1 MQSKELNPYTLVSCH
16 GYYGD
21 SAQIRGMLRYQE
33 HHQAPL
39 IIVSPVD
46 SRIEKM
52 GPHICRFAGKRQYIG
67 VLSLERQFAQ
77 LRVLLE
83 YPFEFFLANDSDSLC
98 ISPKIPEY
106 LYKDPLNFWSN
117 EVSDLMHQ
125 RKPGYK
131 WPRQAFQP
139 PYFFSREILERMI
152 KTEGTF
158 EYDMQT
164 PFIDWLM
171 MAICFAGDIPHK
183 NFRDGVSCPTADNHS
198 RRHMVNNIV
207 QRGAVMLHSIK
218 TPLALQ
224 EMVSARHQYN
234 RVRGNGIKL

>member
-1 MQSKELNPYTLVSCH
+1 MQDELNPHTLVSCH
-16 GYYGD
+16 GYFGD

-33 HHQAPL
+33 HHQCPL

-46 SRIEKM
+46 SRIERL
-52 GPHICRFAGKRQYIG
+52 GPHICRFAGKRQYTG

-106 LYKDPLNFWSN
+106 LYKDPVNLWSN

-131 WPRQAFQP
+131 WPRLAFQP
-139 PYFFSREILERMI
+139 PYFFSREILERMV

-171 MAICFAGDIPHK
+171 MAICVAGDIPHK
-183 NFRDGVSCPTADNHS
+183 NFRDGVSCPTSDNHS
-198 RRHMVNNIV
+198 RQHMVNNIV
-207 QRGAVMLHSIK
+207 KRGAVMLHSVK

-224 EMVSARHQYN
+224 EMVSARHQFN
-234 RVRGNGIKL
+234 RIRGNGIKL

>member
-1 MQSKELNPYTLVSCH
+1 MQAKQLNPHTLVSCH
-16 GYYGD
+16 GYFGD
-21 SAQIRGMLRYQE
+21 SLQIRNMLRYQE

-39 IIVSPVD
+39 IVVSPVD
-46 SRIEKM
+46 SKIEKM

-67 VLSLERQFAQ
+67 QLSLDRQFAQ

-98 ISPKIPEY
+98 ISPKIPQY
-106 LYKDPLNFWSN
+106 LYDDSHNLWSN

-131 WPRQAFQP
+131 WPRFAFQP
-139 PYFFSREILERMI
+139 PYFFSRSILERMI
-152 KTEGTF
+152 ETEGTF
-158 EYDMQT
+158 ETDMQT

-171 MAICFAGDIPHK
+171 MAICAAGDIPHK
-183 NFRDGVSCPTADNHS
+183 NYRDGVSCPTSDNHS

-207 QRGAVMLHSIK
+207 QRGAVMLHSVK

-224 EMVSARHQYN
+224 EMVSARHQFN
-234 RVRGNGIKL
+234 RTRGNGIKM